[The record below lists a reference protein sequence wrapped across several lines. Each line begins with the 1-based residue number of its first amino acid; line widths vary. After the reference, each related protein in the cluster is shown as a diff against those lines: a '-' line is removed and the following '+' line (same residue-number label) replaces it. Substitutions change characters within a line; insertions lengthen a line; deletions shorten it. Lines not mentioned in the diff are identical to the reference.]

1 MWPKQGV
8 SEQQWLR
15 GVVGDPPPR
24 FSFLFQGNGEPLKG
38 LRREETSKI

>member
-15 GVVGDPPPR
+15 GVVGAPPPPVSAF
-24 FSFLFQGNGEPLKG
+24 FS
-38 LRREETSKI
+38 REMGSL